1 MVLIAIKVVL
11 LVELKSKVLW
21 NMYSTVCA
29 LEFTQSYTEPYRV
42 TCLLHMM
49 ATRHYIVYDMNTVVY
64 GICVERNVCFIF
76 S

>member
-1 MVLIAIKVVL
+1 
-11 LVELKSKVLW
+11 
-21 NMYSTVCA
+21 MYSTVCA

-49 ATRHYIVYDMNTVVY
+49 ATRHYIVYDMNTVVF

-76 S
+76 SLVNLSRGCPMTTFRGSII